1 MQAVNYSYARN
12 NLKSIVS
19 EVCRQ
24 KDEECL
30 ITSKNNQN
38 MVLMPLNHNNQIKEE
53 IEKSLQN
60 IKDGDLFS
68 IDEAFE
74 KVFVKYED

>member
-12 NLKSIVS
+12 NLKSIIS
-19 EVCRQ
+19 EVCQ

-38 MVLMPLNHNNQIKEE
+38 VVLMPLNHYNQIKEE
-53 IEKSLQN
+53 IKKSFQN
-60 IKDGDLFS
+60 IKDGDLLS
-68 IDEAFE
+68 VDEAFE

>member
-12 NLKSIVS
+12 NLKSLIAQAC
-19 EVCRQ
+19 EH
-24 KDEECL
+24 DEECI

-38 MVLMPLNHNNQIKEE
+38 VVLMPLSRFNEIKKD
-53 IEKSLQN
+53 IKKSFQE

-68 IDEAFE
+68 IDEAFTQ
-74 KVFVKYED
+74 VLDKYED